1 MYNVLKIALIGAG
14 RIGRVHVE
22 NIVQHIP
29 AGKVVAVADIHEESA
44 KALARE
50 FDIPKVSQDY
60 RDLLMDPEVNAVL
73 ICTTTDTHAEIV
85 QAAAAAGKHIFC
97 EKPLALDLREID
109 KALAAV
115 ERIGVIL
122 QIGFHR
128 RFDPSFQR
136 LKEAIDRGEI
146 GRPWLLKITSYDPAP
161 PPLSYIR
168 VSGGIFLDMTIHDF
182 DMARYLLGEVDEV
195 FASGAVLVDPEIGIA
210 GDVDTAVVFLRFK
223 TGALGVIT
231 NCRKAVYGHDQRI
244 EVLGEKGALF
254 VENPKP
260 HMTMLAD
267 AQGCHSS
274 PLHYFFIE
282 RYREAYIAELRAF
295 VEAVREKKKPPV
307 TGWDGK
313 VSVVMGYAA
322 KKSLEERRPVRLSEI
337 DLSLA

>member
-1 MYNVLKIALIGAG
+1 MRRLGLGLIGAG
-14 RIGRVHVE
+14 RIGRLHAE
-22 NIVQHIP
+22 NIVHQIP
-29 AGKVVAVADIHEESA
+29 EVELLGVADVALEAA
-44 KALARE
+44 KDVAKRLKV
-50 FDIPKVSQDY
+50 PKATHDFQELL
-60 RDLLMDPEVNAVL
+60 RDSRIDAVL
-73 ICTTTDTHAEIV
+73 ICTSTDTHAEIV

-109 KALAAV
+109 EALVAV
-115 ERIGVIL
+115 EQAGVIL

-168 VSGGIFLDMTIHDF
+168 ASGGIFLDMTIHDF

-195 FASGAVLVDPEIGIA
+195 FASGAVLVDPEIGVA

-274 PLHYFFIE
+274 PLYYFFIE

-307 TGWDGK
+307 TGLDGK

>member
-1 MYNVLKIALIGAG
+1 MRRLGLGVIGAG
-14 RIGRVHVE
+14 RIGRLHAE
-22 NIVQHIP
+22 NIVHHVP
-29 AGKVVAVADIHEESA
+29 EAELLGVADVALEAAQNLA
-44 KALARE
+44 KRLRV
-50 FDIPKVSQDY
+50 PKATHDY
-60 RDLLMDPEVNAVL
+60 QELLEDSRIGAVL
-73 ICTTTDTHAEIV
+73 ICTSTDTHAQII
-85 QAAAAAGKHIFC
+85 QAAAAANKHIFC

-115 ERIGVIL
+115 EAAGVIL

-136 LKEAIDRGEI
+136 LKEAVDHGEI

-161 PPLSYIR
+161 PPLSYVRI
-168 VSGGIFLDMTIHDF
+168 SGGIFLDMTIHDF
-182 DMARYLLGEVDEV
+182 DMARYLLGEVEEV
-195 FASGAVLVDPEIGIA
+195 YATGAVLVNPEIGAA

-244 EVLGEKGALF
+244 EILGEKGAMF
-254 VENPKP
+254 ADNPKP
-260 HMTMLAD
+260 HAALLAD
-267 AQGCHSS
+267 VQGYHSA
-274 PLHYFFIE
+274 PLHHFFVE
-282 RYREAYIAELRAF
+282 RYREAYIAEMRAF